1 MVKNHQPT
9 EYQIK
14 FFQRIPEKKK
24 LIRPQVTTILTI
36 FKSANQ
42 RARWR
47 HVTLFWPTLFQSRA
61 DSWFNVY

>member
-36 FKSANQ
+36 FNWANHSA
-42 RARWR
+42 
-47 HVTLFWPTLFQSRA
+47 V
-61 DSWFNVY
+61 